1 MSRIEE
7 KLDKIDER
15 IDKIDKALAVN
26 NTLLEYH
33 IRRTDLLE
41 AEVKPLK
48 GHVLKAQGILVFIGV
63 LSSIVAV
70 GVSLLGVL
78 GGK

>member
-1 MSRIEE
+1 
-7 KLDKIDER
+7 
-15 IDKIDKALAVN
+15 
-26 NTLLEYH
+26 LLEYH

-63 LSSIVAV
+63 LSSVIAV
-70 GVSLLGVL
+70 GVSILNII
-78 GGK
+78 KIQ